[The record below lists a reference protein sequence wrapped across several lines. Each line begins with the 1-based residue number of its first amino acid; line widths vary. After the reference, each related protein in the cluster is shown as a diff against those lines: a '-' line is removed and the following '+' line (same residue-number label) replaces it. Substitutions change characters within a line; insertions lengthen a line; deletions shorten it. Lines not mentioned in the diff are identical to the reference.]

1 VQQYLFHLILPKDFL
16 ARIIKNINNF
26 YIFLWGSCSEVITQ
40 IVIAVKLKYIN
51 NAESLLNE
59 IDEIS
64 KMIMGLIKKLDSND

>member
-1 VQQYLFHLILPKDFL
+1 M
-16 ARIIKNINNF
+16 
-26 YIFLWGSCSEVITQ
+26 
-40 IVIAVKLKYIN
+40 IAVKLKYIN